1 VTSRALERR
10 RTMKT
15 PFGLIGMALIALG
28 LIALVYQGITYTTHE
43 KVVDLGPLKITADR
57 EKTLPLSPI
66 LGGLALA
73 GGIVL
78 IVAAARK
85 SS

>member
-1 VTSRALERR
+1 
-10 RTMKT
+10 MKT
-15 PFGLIGMALIALG
+15 PFGLIGIALIALG

-43 KVVDLGPLKITADR
+43 KVADLGPLKITADR

-78 IVAAARK
+78 VVAAARK
-85 SS
+85 SRT

>member
-1 VTSRALERR
+1 M
-10 RTMKT
+10 RT
-15 PFGLIGMALIALG
+15 PLGFLGIVLIALG
-28 LIALVYQGITYTTHE
+28 LIALVYQGITYTTRE
-43 KVVDLGPLKITADR
+43 KVVELGPLKITADR

-78 IVAAARK
+78 VVAAARK
-85 SS
+85 SRS